1 MILVQILQYCIIAVL
16 TFYLSSYII
25 KRNSKIRS
33 KGVKTVMKSQSIIYN
48 KTKQFIPKDLK
59 NKEHITQSVNH
70 SNKYMLKVMV
80 IDENAYWVKD
90 NTFFTADIK
99 DGSVM
104 PETTR
109 QIDTLSMSKQDIEK
123 MMFILDKLKE
133 EKE

>member
-1 MILVQILQYCIIAVL
+1 
-16 TFYLSSYII
+16 
-25 KRNSKIRS
+25 
-33 KGVKTVMKSQSIIYN
+33 MKSQSIIYN

-59 NKEHITQSVNH
+59 NKEYITQSINH

>member
-1 MILVQILQYCIIAVL
+1 MILVQILQYCVIAVL

-59 NKEHITQSVNH
+59 NKEYITQSVNH